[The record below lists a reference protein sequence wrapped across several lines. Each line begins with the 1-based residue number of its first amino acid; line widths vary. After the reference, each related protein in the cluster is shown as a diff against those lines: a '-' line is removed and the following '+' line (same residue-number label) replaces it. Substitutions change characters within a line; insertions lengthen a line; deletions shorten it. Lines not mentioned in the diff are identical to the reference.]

1 MGNFWCSVAVLFI
14 SEYGIAVFRVQAVC
28 GKFKFHVVVVG
39 EKTSLYRGDL
49 HVFHDKRMQILKGP
63 LSEPARVFQVVQ
75 SGIVFR
81 KQSRQIVW
89 LVISL
94 NT

>member
-1 MGNFWCSVAVLFI
+1 MGNFWCSVAVIFI
-14 SEYGIAVFRVQAVC
+14 SKYGVAVFRVQVVC
-28 GKFKFHVVVVG
+28 GKFKLHVVVVG

-49 HVFHDKRMQILKGP
+49 HLFDDKRLQILKGP

-94 NT
+94 YT